1 MDYKKTNAP
10 TNTVTRNMMDL
21 CEDTGNVYETVV
33 IIGKRANQIAVE
45 MKNDLSKKLQEFA
58 SYNDN
63 LEEVF
68 ENREQIEISRY
79 YEKLPKP
86 TLIAAQEYEEGK
98 VYYRNPAKEKKN
110 CNKGPFPA
118 KAVSHPKRP
127 LFLLNLIICKNS
139 YDTAYSNHLLA
150 GGCHPDGGDDV
161 FARRKPAG
169 GG

>member
-10 TNTVTRNMMDL
+10 SNTIIRNMVEL
-21 CEDTGNVYETVV
+21 CEDTGNVYETVA

-98 VYYRNPAKEKKN
+98 VYYRNPAKEKEK
-110 CNKGPFPA
+110 
-118 KAVSHPKRP
+118 
-127 LFLLNLIICKNS
+127 LQ
-139 YDTAYSNHLLA
+139 
-150 GGCHPDGGDDV
+150 
-161 FARRKPAG
+161 
-169 GG
+169 